1 MKVKRLFEELTKL
14 MTSGHAD
21 DDVILVQKYDNGY
34 VYQNVFNVAEYD
46 GEYAVGL
53 VGKGLIEDRR
63 DKEDGL
69 VNEV

>member
-1 MKVKRLFEELTKL
+1 MKVKHLIAKL
-14 MTSGHAD
+14 ENLISTGHGD
-21 DDVILVQKYDNGY
+21 DDVIMAQKYDNGY
-34 VYQNVFNVAEYD
+34 IYQNIFTVVQYD

>member
-1 MKVKRLFEELTKL
+1 MKVKQLFEELTKL

-21 DDVILVQKYDNGY
+21 DDVILAQKYDNGY
-34 VYQNVFNVAEYD
+34 VYQNIFNVAKYD